1 MTEPTKTLTW
11 TDPRPTAALA
21 RQLSGLEFLSRI
33 VDGEIPP
40 PPIQAHMNQRFVSVS
55 EGDAVFEGT
64 PEESHY
70 NPIGVVHAG
79 FAMTLLDSAAACAVH
94 STLPQGMAYTTLE
107 TKVSLLRA
115 ITTDTGVMRAH
126 GWIVRPGS
134 KAAFSQA
141 DLRDADGKVYATAT
155 STCAVFP
162 VG

>member
-1 MTEPTKTLTW
+1 MSESTKVLTW

-21 RQLSGLEFLSRI
+21 VQLSGLEFLKRI
-33 VDGEIPP
+33 VAGEIPP

-55 EGDAVFEGT
+55 EGDAVFEAT
-64 PEESHY
+64 PDASHY
-70 NPIGVVHAG
+70 NPIGTVHAG

-115 ITTDTGVMRAH
+115 ITAETGLLRAH

-134 KAAFSQA
+134 KAAFSEA
-141 DLRDADGKVYATAT
+141 DLRDVDGKIYATAT